1 MAKIDITKIE
11 GYKEDMTAEEKLK
24 LYESYDIAEP
34 SYDGYIK
41 KDTFDKTASELAS
54 VKKQLKDR
62 MSEDEVKEAE
72 RAQKDAEIMEE
83 LKTLRAE
90 KLVSEMKAR
99 YLGLGYDEK
108 LASDTAKAYAEG
120 NIDAVFKNQKIF
132 QENSKKAIE
141 AELLANTPRP
151 PVGDGDG
158 TPMTKE
164 KFLGLSTA
172 EQLKYKEENTN
183 WQEILK

>member
-1 MAKIDITKIE
+1 MAKIDITKLA

-24 LYESYDIAEP
+24 LYEEYEIAEP
-34 SYDGYIK
+34 THEGYIK

-54 VKKQLKDR
+54 LKKQLKDR
-62 MSEDEVKEAE
+62 MSEDEIKEAE

-83 LKTLRAE
+83 LKALRTE
-90 KLVSEMKAR
+90 KMISDMKAR
-99 YLGLGYDEK
+99 YLGLGYDDK
-108 LASDTAKAYAEG
+108 LATDTAKAYAEG
-120 NIDAVFKNQKIF
+120 DIDAVFKNQKIF

-141 AELLANTPRP
+141 AELMANTPRP
-151 PVGDGDG
+151 PAGGEDNQ
-158 TPMTKE
+158 PMTKE

-172 EQLKYKEENTN
+172 EQLKYKQENTN

>member
-1 MAKIDITKIE
+1 MKIDITKLE
-11 GYKEDMTAEEKLK
+11 GYKADMTAEEKLK
-24 LYESYDIAEP
+24 LYEGYELEEP
-34 SYDGYIK
+34 NHDGYIK

-54 VKKQLKDR
+54 LKKQLKDK
-62 MSEDEVKEAE
+62 MSEEERKEAE
-72 RAQKDAEIMEE
+72 RVQKEAEIMEE
-83 LKTLRAE
+83 LETLRKAQ
-90 KLVSEMKAR
+90 KIADMKSR

-108 LASDTAKAYAEG
+108 LAEDTAKAYAEG
-120 NIDAVFKNQKIF
+120 NIDAVFKNQKTF

-151 PVGDGDG
+151 PASGGDD

>member
-1 MAKIDITKIE
+1 MAKIDITKLA

-24 LYESYDIAEP
+24 LYEEYEITEP
-34 SYDGYIK
+34 TYEGYIK
-41 KDTFDKTASELAS
+41 KDTFDKTASELAN
-54 VKKQLKDR
+54 VKKQLKEK
-62 MSEDEVKEAE
+62 MSEDEIKEAE

-90 KLVSEMKAR
+90 KMVSEMKAR

-120 NIDAVFKNQKIF
+120 NIDEVFKNQKIF

-141 AELLANTPRP
+141 AELLAGTPHP
-151 PVGDGDG
+151 PAGGSDG

-172 EQLKYKEENTN
+172 EQLKYKEENSN
-183 WQEILK
+183 WQELK

>member
-1 MAKIDITKIE
+1 MKIDITKLE
-11 GYKEDMTAEEKLK
+11 GYKADMTAEEKLK
-24 LYESYDIAEP
+24 LYEGDELEEP
-34 SYDGYIK
+34 NHDGYIK

-54 VKKQLKDR
+54 LKKQLKDK
-62 MSEDEVKEAE
+62 MSEEERKEAE
-72 RAQKDAEIMEE
+72 RVQKEAEIMEE
-83 LKTLRAE
+83 LETLRKAQ
-90 KLVSEMKAR
+90 KIADMKSR

-108 LASDTAKAYAEG
+108 LAEDTAKAYAEG
-120 NIDAVFKNQKIF
+120 NIDAVFKNQKTF

-151 PVGDGDG
+151 PASGGDD